1 MSFRTTLFKALEAAG
16 TTHCN
21 GHRVVSKM
29 LDHTPEALL
38 KPYVDLDDGATLYI
52 HDAEIVIDDE
62 GLAYSTASEAD
73 TEPLV
78 WSFQVVRPLAARAA
92 AAQSGGSGR
101 PPQGNALEMRHALTD
116 SHDDNALLTSADLIE
131 RGAAVDR
138 DIIETRG
145 AAALRRLFTA
155 SKGRAMGHA
164 QRGAALREAVVKRS
178 AKTFGGNGMP
188 LMHPWEERA
197 A

>member
-1 MSFRTTLFKALEAAG
+1 MPAGADNLHMSFRTTLFKALEAAG

-62 GLAYSTASEAD
+62 GRAYSTASEAD

-78 WSFQVVRPLAARAA
+78 WSFQVVRPLAAHDVPTIE
-92 AAQSGGSGR
+92 R
-101 PPQGNALEMRHALTD
+101 PPLNV
-116 SHDDNALLTSADLIE
+116 
-131 RGAAVDR
+131 AAVV
-138 DIIETRG
+138 G
-145 AAALRRLFTA
+145 RL
-155 SKGRAMGHA
+155 KAM
-164 QRGAALREAVVKRS
+164 R
-178 AKTFGGNGMP
+178 
-188 LMHPWEERA
+188 
-197 A
+197 